1 VAPQRTAAMQ
11 KLFRKRKNCDRPRHP
26 AINPE
31 YTPVAGH
38 EIVFPAVSQASQPTP
53 QGYQTLAQASQE
65 RPGEPFRSQG
75 DELARKSDYM
85 SALVM
90 YNAALGSAPNRLS
103 LLLSRSM
110 AHSMLEPPNLDLALN
125 DADHVIQ
132 LNPNWWQGWLQRGQV
147 LLRKGDLQGAK
158 EALTNATTFAQG
170 FDIITAQRA
179 LDDMRACQAP
189 PSSHPQLIG
198 RFYDSEK

>member
-1 VAPQRTAAMQ
+1 MR
-11 KLFRKRKNCDRPRHP
+11 KLFGKRKNCECPRHP

-53 QGYQTLAQASQE
+53 RGYQAPAQASQE

-75 DELARKSDYM
+75 DELARKSDYT

-90 YNAALGSAPNRLS
+90 YNAALRSAPNDLS

-110 AHSMLEPPNLDLALN
+110 AHSMSEPPNLDFALM

-132 LNPNWWQGWLQRGQV
+132 LNPNWWQGWLQRGQM
-147 LLRKGDLQGAK
+147 LLRKGDLQSAE
-158 EALTNATTFAQG
+158 EALTNAIAFAQG
-170 FDIITAQRA
+170 LDIITAQRA
-179 LDDMRACQAP
+179 LDDM
-189 PSSHPQLIG
+189 
-198 RFYDSEK
+198 

>member
-1 VAPQRTAAMQ
+1 MW
-11 KLFRKRKNCDRPRHP
+11 KLLGKKKNCDRPRHP

-38 EIVFPAVSQASQPTP
+38 EIIFPAASQASQPTP
-53 QGYQTLAQASQE
+53 QGYQAPAQASQE
-65 RPGEPFRSQG
+65 QPGEPFRSQG
-75 DELARKSDYM
+75 DELARKSDYT

-90 YNAALGSAPNRLS
+90 YNAALRSTPNDLS

-110 AHSMLEPPNLDLALN
+110 AHSMSEPPNLDSALE

-147 LLRKGDLQGAK
+147 LLRKGDLRSAK
-158 EALTNATTFAQG
+158 EALTNATAFAQG
-170 FDIITAQRA
+170 FDISTAQRA
-179 LDDMRACQAP
+179 LDDVRACQAP
-189 PSSHPQLIG
+189 SNSRPQLIG
-198 RFYDSEK
+198 RSMTLRN